1 MCSTGFVT
9 DKDLSH
15 SEKINALIEQGEY
28 SAATQAMEELLGQN
42 DLPNLDRDYYL
53 FEIERLERVSKDF
66 SATQT
71 DVFDFI
77 QKYYPQV
84 TLADLERWEA
94 SKALESRVI
103 DGKKHYFARAARNLF
118 RIDSK
123 MQKVWKEQ
131 HPDEE
136 MTSGSGAKLDLN
148 VHIARII
155 ELTRQTQQIYAEPQR
170 IRIKQSVVVA
180 ADAVPPGET
189 LKCWIPYPRAIPKRQ
204 EDIRFIKSMPENHI
218 LAPEETLQRTIY
230 MEKPALAG
238 VPTNFNVEYEFTS
251 HGIYNVINADS
262 VRALKGNAELEPYLI
277 EEAPHIV
284 FSAELQALSKRVVGT
299 ETNPYRIAQLLFEW
313 IDEHTPWA
321 SAREYSSIRC
331 IPQYAYENGHGDCGI
346 QTLFFITLCRMNG
359 IPARWQSGW
368 ELQPP
373 DDSMHDWGMIY
384 FEPYGWVPM
393 DVTYGLRKTDDQQIK
408 WFYLGGMDS
417 YRIIFNDGFSQGFVP
432 EKAHFRSET
441 IDSQRGEVEWSGGN
455 LYFDKWSWNFEW
467 NILEH

>member
-9 DKDLSH
+9 DKDVSH
-15 SEKINALIEQGEY
+15 SKKINALIEQDEY

-118 RIDSK
+118 RIDSE

-251 HGIYNVINADS
+251 HGIYNAINADS

-284 FSAELQALSKRVVGT
+284 FSPELQALSKRIVGT

-417 YRIIFNDGFSQGFVP
+417 YRIIFNDGFSQNFVP

>member
-9 DKDLSH
+9 DKDVSH
-15 SEKINALIEQGEY
+15 SKKINALIEQDEY

-42 DLPNLDRDYYL
+42 DLSNLDRDYYL

-262 VRALKGNAELEPYLI
+262 VRALKGNANLEPYLI

-284 FSAELQALSKRVVGT
+284 FSPELQALSKRIVGT

-417 YRIIFNDGFSQGFVP
+417 YRIIFNDGFSQNFVP